1 MNEVDDTDLE
11 LERSSQRESEMA
23 HPVDSHQAHDEI
35 ERREKRFRHY
45 FELGLIGMA
54 ITSPSKGMLEVNDE
68 LCRILGYERS
78 ELLQK
83 SWAEITYPDDLPADV
98 EQFNRVLAGEID
110 GYTLDKRWI
119 RGDGHVISSI
129 MSAKCVRRA
138 DGSVDYFVGLVQN
151 ITQRKHAEEEL
162 RKTQAE
168 LAHVTRLTTVGEL
181 TASIAHEVNQP
192 LGAIVTNGH
201 ACLHLLSRDNP
212 DIEEVRQAV
221 EAIITDGIRAGE
233 VIKRV
238 RRLAK
243 KSSGGKSTHSINN
256 LVREVLALVAVELA
270 RNDINVQPQL
280 ALHLPLIVADRIQIQ
295 QVVLNLILNSKE
307 AMSIVGWQPRDLM
320 IRTEQTGPEILITVA
335 DTGIGIDWEDRKSA
349 FEPFFTTKEGGLGLG
364 LSISKTIIDAHGGR
378 LWIKPSTNSHE
389 TTFQFTLPIA

>member
-1 MNEVDDTDLE
+1 MSETSD
-11 LERSSQRESEMA
+11 QRES
-23 HPVDSHQAHDEI
+23 
-35 ERREKRFRHY
+35 RFRHY

-54 ITSPSKGMLEVNDE
+54 ITSPNTGILEVNDE
-68 LCRILGYERS
+68 LCRIVGYERS

-83 SWAEITYPDDLPADV
+83 SWTEITHPEDLAADL

-110 GYTLDKRWI
+110 GYTLDKRWV
-119 RGDGHVISSI
+119 RPDGQVISSI
-129 MSAKCVRRA
+129 MSATCVRRA
-138 DGSVDYFVGLVQN
+138 DGTVDYFVGLVQD
-151 ITQRKHAEEEL
+151 ITERKQAEEEL

-201 ACLHLLSRDNP
+201 ACLHLLSRPEP
-212 DIEEVRQAV
+212 DLEEVRQAV
-221 EAIITDGIRAGE
+221 DAMIADGIRAGE

-243 KSSGGKSTHSINN
+243 KSSGGKSRHSINDI
-256 LVREVLALVAVELA
+256 VREVLALVTVELA
-270 RNDINVQPQL
+270 RNEINVQPQL
-280 ALHLPLIVADRIQIQ
+280 AFHLPFVTVDRIQIQ

-307 AMSIVGWQPRDLM
+307 AMSGAGWHYRDLM
-320 IRTEQTGPEILITVA
+320 IRTEQTGLDIIVTVS
-335 DTGIGIDWEDRKSA
+335 DTGVGIDVEDRQRA
-349 FEPFFTTKEGGLGLG
+349 FDPFFTTKEGGLGLG

-378 LWIKPSTNSHE
+378 LWIQPSRNGNG
-389 TTFQFTLPIA
+389 TTIQFTLPIV